1 MFKSRK
7 PKIINSEAEEEEDHE
22 ITVIKPKK
30 TLFGKKPL
38 VNKSKTSQ
46 SDTNDRT
53 SQPIKARS
61 RIRLGFE
68 ESKDEI
74 DDADFESI
82 VIKPKSRK
90 NDFTFNKS
98 VKNSKTATFS
108 VSSETKKQPPNVTKL
123 ENDLKFQSDGTENDT
138 SKPSYTIDYLK
149 ELKAATPTR
158 SIPKS
163 SYENEKPNSTQS
175 FGVTIIDD
183 DIEMNDLN
191 GDVLQDATA
200 KKNKTGK
207 QVRFNTEVES
217 SNGTIASLST
227 SLPDTDTH
235 MDDLFKDNPKRI
247 IIDDEYGDDSI
258 ESKLAAQDS
267 DSEDSMII
275 MDPASMRE
283 EKEIQ
288 ESRIY
293 NEYDMEEGVEYLDE
307 DLAIGNQEKLTQD
320 KLKKLQMEKAI
331 EEMEDEEQEGD
342 SETFLW
348 ERNQLKSSNL
358 RGVTNEG
365 IENHSALDMR
375 NKPPYNFV
383 DDGKDELTE
392 SIEESNSKSGEN
404 IVSPFSNL
412 PSIPTFE
419 HTLNRVQKALE
430 ALQEDKNKTQD
441 NISHFKS
448 ELDSLNQR
456 QLTLQE
462 QLDNSSLQFSSVLK
476 NRLS

>member
-7 PKIINSEAEEEEDHE
+7 PKIVNSETEEEEDPE

-30 TLFGKKPL
+30 PIFGKNSSKNRSKPL
-38 VNKSKTSQ
+38 QPDFKDKV
-46 SDTNDRT
+46 

-68 ESKDEI
+68 EFKDETEEI
-74 DDADFESI
+74 DLDSI
-82 VIKPKSRK
+82 VIKPKNFK
-90 NDFTFNKS
+90 NNFTSNKG
-98 VKNSKTATFS
+98 VKTTKSTTCS
-108 VSSETKKQPPNVTKL
+108 VSSQAKKEPLNTTKPKNDVAIQSNSVASDKSRIPYTPDHLDELNATTQTHFSSLKIDETMKRDSRQL
-123 ENDLKFQSDGTENDT
+123 
-138 SKPSYTIDYLK
+138 
-149 ELKAATPTR
+149 
-158 SIPKS
+158 
-163 SYENEKPNSTQS
+163 

-183 DIEMNDLN
+183 DIEMTDLN
-191 GDVLQDATA
+191 SDILQDPSV
-200 KKNKTGK
+200 KKNQQKK

-217 SNGTIASLST
+217 SNGMIAPLST
-227 SLPDTDTH
+227 SFSDTDVNMEDST
-235 MDDLFKDNPKRI
+235 KNGPKHI

-258 ESKLAAQDS
+258 VSKLATQDS

-275 MDPASMRE
+275 MDAASMRE

-307 DLAIGNQEKLTQD
+307 DLAIGNQEKITQD

-331 EEMEDEEQEGD
+331 EQMEDEEQDGD

-358 RGVTNEG
+358 RGIIHEKTEKPSRLEMG
-365 IENHSALDMR
+365 K
-375 NKPPYNFV
+375 NKAHTFI
-383 DDGKDELTE
+383 DDGKDELSE
-392 SIEESNSKSGEN
+392 NMEETIPKVNEN
-404 IVSPFSNL
+404 TASSFLNL

-430 ALQEDKNKTQD
+430 SIQKDKQKTQD
-441 NISHFKS
+441 SISHLKN
-448 ELDSLNQR
+448 EIDSLNQR

-462 QLDNSSLQFSSVLK
+462 QLDRSGLQFTSLLK
-476 NRLS
+476 NQS